1 MGPGPGQVLGSRA
14 RAKARARMD
23 LPHIG
28 VLITLMFEHEKLQ
41 VYGISR
47 ELNREICRLTK
58 IAGRG
63 HHDHIDQLVRA
74 GSSIPRNI
82 AEGSG
87 EWTPKEKAK
96 FYRYA
101 KRSAT
106 EAAAALDVLVDYEML
121 RDEDVVTAK
130 ELIARIIP
138 MLVKLIQLF
147 EGGAPNRRAAAG
159 NSPGTSTSP
168 TPKFRARARSP

>member
-1 MGPGPGQVLGSRA
+1 MGPGSGQVLGSRA

-74 GSSIPRNI
+74 ESSIPRNI
-82 AEGSG
+82 AEGSV
-87 EWTPKEKAK
+87 EWTPKKK
-96 FYRYA
+96 GRSYRYA
-101 KRSAT
+101 RRSAT
-106 EAAAALDVLVDYEML
+106 GAAAALDVLVDSGLL
-121 RDEDVVTAK
+121 RVEAGIAEK
-130 ELIARIIP
+130 ERMARIIP
-138 MLVKLIQLF
+138 MLVRLIQLF
-147 EGGAPNRRAAAG
+147 KGGA
-159 NSPGTSTSP
+159 
-168 TPKFRARARSP
+168 